1 MDCYIFN
8 YFLKNKEMDDIRK
21 IQLLEELEQLSKEIQ
36 ILIIEKKQNMNTYD
50 EKLKNLYNRL
60 VTLNR
65 EFIRTIPPNEK
76 EH

>member
-1 MDCYIFN
+1 MDCYIFI
-8 YFLKNKEMDDIRK
+8 YFLRNKEMDDIRK

>member
-1 MDCYIFN
+1 
-8 YFLKNKEMDDIRK
+8 MDDIRK
-21 IQLLEELEQLSKEIQ
+21 INMLEQLEQLSKEIQ
-36 ILIIEKKQNMNTYD
+36 ILIIEKRQNQNNYD

-76 EH
+76 EHT